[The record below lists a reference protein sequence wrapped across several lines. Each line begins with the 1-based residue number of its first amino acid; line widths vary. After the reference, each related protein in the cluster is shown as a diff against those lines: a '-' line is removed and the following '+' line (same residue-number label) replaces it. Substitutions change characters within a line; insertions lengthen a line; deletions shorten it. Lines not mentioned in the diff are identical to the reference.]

1 MELKHGYTL
10 LDLQQMM
17 HAAVIADR
25 TLALDYQTRSD
36 IAWSAIAT
44 ALYEADEPP
53 HRQALIRV
61 GWQAIYSEVRTM
73 YRGRGYVDARA
84 GEAEMKPRF
93 AMFWGKQVE
102 HSHEDRVVER
112 VAVHQV
118 LAQLR
123 DTYRD
128 AIAALAVH
136 ENYQAAAA
144 AMGLKQSAFNVRI
157 ATARK
162 SLVALWLEHETPHK
176 VRRTDRRVEVAG
188 QELATH
194 CGNGHEWTAENTRW
208 SRVARSGGKRRD
220 CRACESERSQRRTA
234 ERKASRSDAA

>member
-10 LDLQQMM
+10 RDIDQMM

-25 TLALDYQTRSD
+25 TLALDYQTRRD
-36 IAWSAIAT
+36 IAWSAIA
-44 ALYEADEPP
+44 AELYEADEPP

-61 GWQAIYSEVRTM
+61 GWQAIYAEVRTM
-73 YRGRGYVDARA
+73 NRTRGYADGHTDEYELR
-84 GEAEMKPRF
+84 PRF
-93 AMFWGKQVE
+93 LMFWGKHVE
-102 HSHEDRVVER
+102 PSHEERVVER

-123 DTYRD
+123 PTYRD

-136 ENYQAAAA
+136 DNYQSAAA
-144 AMGLKQSAFNVRI
+144 AMGLRQGAFNFRI
-157 ATARK
+157 AHARK
-162 SLVALWLEHETPHK
+162 ELVALWLEHETPHH

-188 QELATH
+188 KELATH

-208 SRVARSGGKRRD
+208 SRVKRSGGKRRD
-220 CRACESERSQRRTA
+220 CRACESERSRRRTA
-234 ERKASRSDAA
+234 ARKAPRSDAA